1 MGGDTEGVPYHPAED
16 IVLLDLIKE
25 NGTSWKLIVPQFN
38 RTIPKELNY
47 RKRTLSSLRNRFQ
60 RISKGT
66 AQLANNKA
74 DAFGNKCKTCGLPK
88 RGHICLAKLKGTRD
102 EVLESPV
109 ESDIEDE
116 NCEEASQSGDETDD
130 VCVSNDDEC
139 TALLLSARVAQC
151 DGDDDID
158 DELEQLPLD
167 EPFLLSEVMTG
178 FERSIVKHEHHA
190 TVQCI
195 ADAFGFS

>member
-16 IVLLDLIKE
+16 IVLLDLIKA
-25 NGTSWKLIVPQFN
+25 NGTSWKRIVPQFN
-38 RTIPKELNY
+38 RTISKKSRH

-60 RISKGT
+60 RISKGS
-66 AQLANNKA
+66 AQLANNDA
-74 DAFGNKCKTCGLPK
+74 DAPGNKCKTCGLPK

-102 EVLESPV
+102 EVLDSPV

-116 NCEEASQSGDETDD
+116 NCEEASRSGEDTEESR
-130 VCVSNDDEC
+130 VSEDDEC
-139 TALLLSARVAQC
+139 TALLLSARVAQL

-158 DELEQLPLD
+158 DDLEQLPPD